1 MHWKKSLLVI
11 EKILRLFVN
20 RLTVD
25 DKKYLLNRNS
35 LTESIQMIL
44 SEKQKTFS
52 ETSFVFLNSLLNL
65 KNFPKN
71 DDLHR
76 LSIAGNTGSE
86 KYA

>member
-71 DDLHR
+71 DDPHR
-76 LSIAGNTGSE
+76 
-86 KYA
+86 

>member
-52 ETSFVFLNSLLNL
+52 ETSFVFLDSLLNL
-65 KNFPKN
+65 KNFPKK
-71 DDLHR
+71 DDPHR
-76 LSIAGNTGSE
+76 
-86 KYA
+86 

>member
-1 MHWKKSLLVI
+1 M
-11 EKILRLFVN
+11 
-20 RLTVD
+20 TVD

-65 KNFPKN
+65 KNFPKK
-71 DDLHR
+71 DDPHR
-76 LSIAGNTGSE
+76 WSIAGNTGSE
-86 KYA
+86 KYAEINI